1 MNGSV
6 LSREVG
12 DDIKKLQG
20 VDNKTS
26 CKACSVIRDALVR
39 SLRMCEDLVK
49 SYRLNTVLLIFIA
62 MFVVKVDN
70 IGVIELL
77 LKIIMGG

>member
-1 MNGSV
+1 
-6 LSREVG
+6 
-12 DDIKKLQG
+12 
-20 VDNKTS
+20 
-26 CKACSVIRDALVR
+26 VR